1 MSIADHDLIQLT
13 DDDKKNYISL
23 EATGCVVFRQVSFQ
37 GRPHTSPP
45 PPPDFPP
52 TFNPRPAS
60 AEVEPPTEDPSS
72 IPLSLT
78 EEASVTASLYHWQH
92 HITISSFHSSPSNQ
106 AELSKAQPLM
116 ELLDAA
122 TGKPLPEDA
131 IQRVLFIANTAH
143 VYNIPPR
150 PSNQGH
156 VAANWTA
163 DPARHIFTAR
173 LRVLETSFP
182 SSDATADADELK
194 IDVVLEDPK
203 TGALFAASPY
213 TSAAAVESVLDSS
226 RFFAVTVRDPQGR
239 KAVLG
244 IGYEDRSDAFD
255 FGVALQEARRGLGW
269 ESAPGARGGAGAG
282 AASSAAGGGDKTLQ
296 EAEKKDYSLK
306 EGQTITVNIG
316 STGIGRRRAQQ
327 QQESGGDDAGSAS
340 LQSFALPPPPG
351 PSGGGFSLPPPPAS
365 SSSSAAD
372 ERRRKR
378 QSAQDLGFDDGKFG
392 EFA

>member
-1 MSIADHDLIQLT
+1 
-13 DDDKKNYISL
+13 
-23 EATGCVVFRQVSFQ
+23 
-37 GRPHTSPP
+37 
-45 PPPDFPP
+45 
-52 TFNPRPAS
+52 
-60 AEVEPPTEDPSS
+60 
-72 IPLSLT
+72 
-78 EEASVTASLYHWQH
+78 
-92 HITISSFHSSPSNQ
+92 
-106 AELSKAQPLM
+106 M
-116 ELLDAA
+116 ELLDPA

-173 LRVLETSFP
+173 LRILETSF
-182 SSDATADADELK
+182 SSSSSSSTSTSDANATDELK
-194 IDVVLEDPK
+194 VDVVLEDPK
-203 TGALFAASPY
+203 TGALFAAAPY
-213 TSAAAVESVLDSS
+213 TSPASVESVLDSS
-226 RFFAVTVRDPQGR
+226 RFFAVTVKDPQGR

-244 IGYEDRSDAFD
+244 VGYEDRSDAFD

-282 AASSAAGGGDKTLQ
+282 FALSGGGGGGAGGAGVGAGGGDKTLQ
-296 EAEKKDYSLK
+296 EAEKKDWSLK

-327 QQESGGDDAGSAS
+327 QQQQQQESSGSDSGSAS